1 MELTQVLIKPI
12 ITEKAT
18 ELKETSGKVAFRVH
32 PDANKYLVK
41 QAVEHLFNV
50 DVENVNMVRSRPR
63 VRRKFGR
70 SVGKQPGYKKAY
82 VTLSP
87 GDKIEFFE
95 GV

>member
-1 MELTQVLIKPI
+1 MELTQVLIRPI

-18 ELKETSGKVAFRVH
+18 ELKDATGKVVFKVH
-32 PDANKYLVK
+32 PDANKYMVK
-41 QAVEHLFNV
+41 QAVESLFNV
-50 DVENVNMVRSRPR
+50 NVQYVNMVRSRPR
-63 VRRKFGR
+63 VRKKFGR
-70 SVGKQPGYKKAY
+70 RVGRQPGYKKAY

>member
-18 ELKETSGKVAFRVH
+18 YLKEATNKVTFRVH

-41 QAVEHLFNV
+41 QAIETLFNV
-50 DVENVNMVRSRPR
+50 GVDYVNVVR
-63 VRRKFGR
+63 VRTRARKKFGR
-70 SVGKQPGYKKAY
+70 KVGRKPGFKKAY

-87 GDKIEFFE
+87 GDKIELFE